1 MIVTE
6 FYSGQGLGNQLW
18 CYVTC
23 RVIALDKGYA
33 FGIESPENFKG
44 IQFLKID
51 FGECVIPRENLSA
64 ETNMLPSGI
73 DHAYNE
79 QQTYD
84 QLSGMDI
91 SDQDPMLYSI
101 ADKTKIS
108 GNFQNEQFIKHRK
121 SLIREWLKIDESLEH
136 ADYANDNLCIINFRG
151 GEYLHTK
158 NVFLPKSYWWL
169 ARSRMLAINPTM
181 KFIIVTD
188 DPYLAR
194 KFFPSDE
201 VHDAPIWEDYLAIST
216 AKYLILSNS
225 SFAWFPAWLNENVIF
240 TIAPKYWWGFNGNNR
255 WSCAYN
261 ITSEWTYLDLNGRF
275 FSYSECLSEL
285 DEVNQER
292 LQFSNF
298 FEQNHNP
305 ERFLLMKIYLLNI
318 LQRMKLLGVRRRKSR
333 LLVWFRIIARKLI
346 GKKIFNHL
354 HNRFINFQKMRDYG
368 RNERKFFLNRLRR
381 SLPDKV
387 KVIDSFYFLN
397 EFEIAEIRFETLFD
411 YVDLFLVVEARQ
423 TFSGI
428 PKPLYFKE
436 NMQRFS
442 KYLDKIVYFEIPIAP
457 QTRNIAG
464 RIVSDPMSSILLRTI
479 AARTL
484 TDANV
489 PGGDTHWITEFFQK
503 ESLLLALANF
513 DGDDIIY
520 ISDVDEIWNP
530 EKLIRP
536 HGREIFVYKQK
547 PCIYLLNNLSD
558 EHWHNWTGTAVT
570 RLDFLRT
577 MGVNAVRTHR
587 RLPRKVIVNGGW
599 HFSFQGGAV
608 RILEKLNSYGHQELN
623 TSDVKENLI
632 KNIKE
637 LEDIRNTKANFSIL
651 ERGLPAYLK
660 TFRETHEDWFR

>member
-6 FYSGQGLGNQLW
+6 FYPGQGLGNQLW
-18 CYVTC
+18 SYITC

-44 IQFLKID
+44 IQFLQID
-51 FGECVIPRENLSA
+51 FGQHIIPGENLPK
-64 ETNMLPSGI
+64 EERTLPSGI
-73 DHAYNE
+73 DFHYSE
-79 QQTYD
+79 KQTFD
-84 QLSGMDI
+84 PSSGMDI

-108 GNFQNEQFIKHRK
+108 GNFQNEEFIRHRK
-121 SLIREWLKIDESLEH
+121 TLIREWLQFDKSLEH
-136 ADYANDNLCIINFRG
+136 KGYANDNICVINFRG

-158 NVFLPKSYWWL
+158 KVFLPKSYWSL
-169 ARSRMLAINPTM
+169 ARSRMLTINPSM
-181 KFIIVTD
+181 KFIVVTD
-188 DPYLAR
+188 DPSLAK
-194 KFFPSDE
+194 KFFPAGEILD
-201 VHDAPIWEDYLAIST
+201 VPIWEDYLAVLT

-240 TIAPKYWWGFNGNNR
+240 AIAPKYWWGFNGNNK

-261 ITSEWTYLDLNGRF
+261 ITSEWTYLDLNGQF
-275 FSYSECLSEL
+275 FSYFECLSEL
-285 DEVNQER
+285 DGVNQDR
-292 LQFSNF
+292 PQVINSFQ
-298 FEQNHNP
+298 QNRNLA
-305 ERFLLMKIYLLNI
+305 RSLLIRIRLLNI
-318 LQRMKLLGVRRRKSR
+318 LQRIKLLGVRRRKSR
-333 LLVWFRIIARKLI
+333 FLVWFKIISKKLI
-346 GKKIFNHL
+346 GRKIFDHLYNH
-354 HNRFINFQKMRDYG
+354 FINLSKLKVYG
-368 RNERKFFLNRLRR
+368 KNERKSFPIRLRR
-381 SLPDKV
+381 FIPEKA
-387 KVIDSFYFLN
+387 KIIDSFYFLN
-397 EFEIAEIRFETLFD
+397 EFEIAEIRFETLYD
-411 YVDLFLVVEARQ
+411 HVDLFLVVEARQ

-442 KYLDKIVYFEIPIAP
+442 KYLDKIIYFEIPVAP
-457 QTRNIAG
+457 KTRISARN
-464 RIVSDPMSSILLRTI
+464 IVSDPVSSILLRTI

-484 TDANV
+484 IDSNV
-489 PGGDTHWITEFFQK
+489 PAGDTVWLTEFFQK
-503 ESLLLALANF
+503 ESLLLALADF
-513 DGDDIIY
+513 DGDDIVY

-530 EKLIRP
+530 EKLVRP
-536 HGREIFVYKQK
+536 HGQEIFVYKQK

-570 RLDFLRT
+570 RLDCLRSI
-577 MGVNAVRTHR
+577 GVNAIRTHR

-623 TSDVKENLI
+623 ISDVKENLI

-651 ERGLPAYLK
+651 ERDLPAYLK